1 MRRLTCLARL
11 SRSFGG
17 RIHRLEY
24 IAASTAGNSGPNVDR
39 AVAFI
44 TIEAQTTWAN
54 FSREF
59 YLSCALL
66 SPKTIAGR
74 RVFHTTSNIL
84 DERHALLRSIQ
95 VLKPNRYAGAA
106 RSVNISPRD
115 EPTWH
120 EKVCLLRM
128 AQDLHLSNQAMIIAG
143 LSYPTTFF
151 NDLPVIRNFY
161 AHRSHKSVE
170 KVRELARRNYGIRS
184 LVHPTELVNQTLSGG
199 TQTLL
204 SEWLGDMRTISDT
217 LCN

>member
-1 MRRLTCLARL
+1 MRRLTCLVRL
-11 SRSFGG
+11 SRTFRA

-24 IAASTAGNSGPNVDR
+24 IAASMARNSGPNVDR
-39 AVAFI
+39 AVAFV

-66 SPKTIAGR
+66 SPKTIAGG
-74 RVFHTTSNIL
+74 RVFHTTSGIF

-128 AQDLHLSNQAMIIAG
+128 AQDLNFSNQAMIIAG
-143 LSYPTTFF
+143 LSYPTRFF
-151 NDLPVIRNFY
+151 NDLPIIRNFY
-161 AHRSHKSVE
+161 AHRSHRSIE

-184 LVHPTELVNQTLSGG
+184 LVHPTDLVNQTLSGA

-204 SEWLGDMRTISDT
+204 SEWLGDMRTIGDT